1 MKKPFYKVLY
11 VQVLAAIVIG
21 VLLGFFFPD
30 IGASMKPLGDGFIKL
45 IKMLIA
51 PVIFCTVVIGIAG
64 MEDMKKVG
72 KVGGIALL
80 YFEIV
85 TTLALLVGLFLVNVL
100 QPGAGMHVDPATLD
114 VNSVS
119 MYATAEKPQSTLD
132 FIFHIIPSS
141 VVGAFAQGDILQ
153 VLFFSIIFGFALQF
167 LFLHRWNKSIHN
179 LRHKALEAVC
189 EYYRSQYW
197 FHLKYWFL
205 PLKESWAVYLARFQL
220 RHQKSEVQYPHPPS
234 IR

>member
-1 MKKPFYKVLY
+1 MKKPLYKVLY

-51 PVIFCTVVIGIAG
+51 PGDFLHCRHWNRRNGRH
-64 MEDMKKVG
+64 EESRESRRFS
-72 KVGGIALL
+72 LL
-80 YFEIV
+80 YFEAV
-85 TTLALLVGLFLVNVL
+85 TTLALFVGLFLVNIL

-114 VNSVS
+114 MNSVS

-132 FIFHIIPSS
+132 FLFHIIPSS

-153 VLFFSIIFGFALQF
+153 VLFFSIIFGFA
-167 LFLHRWNKSIHN
+167 S
-179 LRHKALEAVC
+179 
-189 EYYRSQYW
+189 S
-197 FHLKYWFL
+197 
-205 PLKESWAVYLARFQL
+205 SWAAPVTQSTNLLKKDPTSF
-220 RHQKSEVQYPHPPS
+220 SS
-234 IR
+234 